1 MAVAQKSEPR
11 ARVQVVTPR
20 TSRKVNKARPRKSSA
35 GAVNIG
41 KAFKSAAR
49 LTRPAAL
56 LAVIVLMIVGYKAL
70 ANSRLFEVRAVEVSN
85 ASPSVSQDVEQIVRR
100 AVGQT
105 RLLNVDLNSV
115 RQKVEQLP
123 RVSRATVS
131 RVLPDSIH
139 VRVEERRPTVLVRRD
154 SGALVW
160 FDAEAVEMGEFSE
173 IKFGDGQEIPPIAK
187 GFSEDLRSQAATSEN
202 RERIALYKQIEREFS
217 EAPNPV
223 WNLIDEIDLTFTKD
237 VNLRI
242 ANPAVTVHIGSKDFR
257 NRFETALQILGA
269 IQRGDGELLSRFRIQ
284 DVERL
289 IANADYINFIDAA
302 RPDRI
307 VLNFATPGTQKAV
320 RQEAKA
326 VNRDK

>member
-20 TSRKVNKARPRKSSA
+20 TSRKINKARPRKSNA
-35 GAVNIG
+35 GAANIG

-49 LTRPAAL
+49 LARPAAL
-56 LAVIVLMIVGYKAL
+56 LAVVVLMVVGYKAL
-70 ANSRLFEVRAVEVSN
+70 ANSPLFDVRAVEVSN
-85 ASPSVSQDVEQIVRR
+85 ASPSVSHDVEQVVRR

-105 RLLNVDLNSV
+105 RLLSVDLNSV

-123 RVSRATVS
+123 RVSRAVVS

-139 VRVEERRPTVLVRRD
+139 VRVEERRPTVLVRR
-154 SGALVW
+154 SSSELVW

-173 IKFGDGQEIPPIAK
+173 IKVGDGQEIPPIAK
-187 GFSEDLRSQAATSEN
+187 GFSEDARSQAAISEN

-223 WNLIDEIDLTFTKD
+223 WGLVDEIDLAFTKD

-242 ANPAVTVHIGSKDFR
+242 SNSTITVHIGSKDFR

-269 IQRGDGELLSRFRIQ
+269 IQRGDGELLSRFRVA

-289 IANADYINFIDAA
+289 IENADYINFIDAA

-320 RQEAKA
+320 KQEATK
-326 VNRDK
+326 KS

>member
-20 TSRKVNKARPRKSSA
+20 TSRKINRTRSRKSKA
-35 GAVNIG
+35 GAVNVG
-41 KAFKSAAR
+41 KTFKSAAR
-49 LTRPAAL
+49 LARPAAL
-56 LAVIVLMIVGYKAL
+56 LAGIVLVIVGYKAL
-70 ANSRLFEVRAVEVSN
+70 ANSPLFEVRAIEVTN
-85 ASPSVSQDVEQIVRR
+85 AVPALAKDVEQVVRR
-100 AVGQT
+100 SVGQSK
-105 RLLNVDLNSV
+105 LLSVDLASV

-139 VRVEERRPTVLVRRD
+139 VRVEERKPTVLARRAT
-154 SGALVW
+154 SELVW
-160 FDAEAVEMGEFSE
+160 FDADAVEMGEFSE
-173 IKFGDGQEIPPIAK
+173 IKVGEGHNIPPIAK
-187 GFSEDLRSQAATSEN
+187 GFSEDTRSQAAIAEN

-217 EAPNPV
+217 ESPNPV
-223 WNLIDEIDLTFTKD
+223 WNLVDEIDLTFTKD

-242 ANPAVTVHIGSKDFR
+242 ANSTITVHIGSKDFR

-269 IQRGDGELLSRFRIQ
+269 IQRGDGELLSRFRVA

-320 RQEAKA
+320 RQEANK
-326 VNRDK
+326 KP